1 MTNAS
6 IVKIE
11 IYKLDLPLHTPFRI
25 ATNFR
30 TSANNIAVRIH
41 SADGFYGIGEGSPA
55 PYTAGED
62 QEISFVATQ
71 RLARLLIGRDSTQIE
86 MLHRLMDASLV
97 RNTTTKCAIDLAL
110 HDLFAKRLGVPLYT
124 LLGGANR
131 PLETDMTIG
140 IETPEVMVARA
151 IEIQKKGFTT
161 LKVKLGTNRLD
172 DVARIRAIRQAV
184 GSQMTI
190 RLDANQGW
198 DPVEAPRI
206 LDELAPFDIQYCEQ
220 PVRYWNEAAMR
231 YLRQRSPIPIAA
243 DETLFDHRDAL
254 RLARAETCDLFNI
267 KLAKSSGIHTA
278 LKINAIAE
286 GAGIS
291 CMLGCMSE
299 SRLGL
304 TAAAHV
310 VSARPNIVHADLDSC
325 FFHADDPVE
334 GGITYEGGVIH
345 LPDTP
350 GIGAD
355 FPQEYLDGLPS
366 VTILQSS

>member
-1 MTNAS
+1 MLNPAIT
-6 IVKIE
+6 KIE

-25 ATNFR
+25 ATNYR
-30 TSANNIAVRIH
+30 TSANNILVRIH
-41 SADGFYGIGEGSPA
+41 SADGFYGLGEGSPA

-62 QEISFVATQ
+62 QDISFAAAQ
-71 RLARLLIGRDSTQIE
+71 RLARLLINQDSTQIE
-86 MLHRLMDASLV
+86 TLHRLMEASLV
-97 RNTTTKCAIDLAL
+97 RNTTTRCAIDLAL
-110 HDLFAKRLGVPLYT
+110 HDLLAKRLGVPLYT

-131 PLETDMTIG
+131 PVETDMTIG
-140 IETPEVMVARA
+140 IESPDVMADRA
-151 IEIQKKGFTT
+151 VEIQKKGFTN
-161 LKVKLGTNRLD
+161 LKVKLGTSRLE

-184 GSQMTI
+184 GPQMTI

-198 DPVEAPRI
+198 DPAEAARI
-206 LDELAPFDIQYCEQ
+206 LVELAPYDIQYCEQ
-220 PVRYWNEAAMR
+220 PVRAWNEAAMR
-231 YLRQRSPIPIAA
+231 RLRQLSPIPIAA

-254 RLARAETCDLFNI
+254 RLASNETCDLFNI
-267 KLAKSSGIHTA
+267 KLAKSSGIHNA

-286 GAGIS
+286 GAGIT

-310 VSARPNIVHADLDSC
+310 VSARPNIAHADLDSC

-334 GGITYEGGVIH
+334 GGITYTGGTIH
-345 LPDTP
+345 LPTAP

-355 FPQEYLDGLPS
+355 FPQEYLDHLIS
-366 VTILQSS
+366 AAIQ

>member
-1 MTNAS
+1 MTNAN
-6 IVKIE
+6 IAKIE

-25 ATNFR
+25 ATNYR
-30 TSANNIAVRIH
+30 TSANNILVRIH
-41 SADGFYGIGEGSPA
+41 TVDGFYGLGEGSPA

-62 QEISFVATQ
+62 QEISFAAAQ
-71 RLARLLIGRDSTQIE
+71 RLARLLIGQDSTQIE
-86 MLHRLMDASLV
+86 MLHRQMEASLV
-97 RNTTTKCAIDLAL
+97 RNTTTKCAMDLAL
-110 HDLFAKRLGVPLYT
+110 HDLLAKRLGIPLYT

-131 PLETDMTIG
+131 PIETDMTIG
-140 IETPEVMVARA
+140 IEAPEVMASRA
-151 IEIQKKGFTT
+151 LEIQKKGFTI
-161 LKVKLGTNRLD
+161 LKVKLGTNRLE

-184 GSQMTI
+184 GPAMTL

-198 DPVEAPRI
+198 DPAEAPRI
-206 LDELAPFDIQYCEQ
+206 LTELAPFDIQYCEQ

-231 YLRQRSPIPIAA
+231 RLRQNSPIPIAA

-254 RLARAETCDLFNI
+254 RLASAETCDLFNI
-267 KLAKSSGIHTA
+267 KLAKSSGIHNA

-286 GAGIS
+286 GAGIT

-310 VSARPNIVHADLDSC
+310 VSARPNIAHADLDSC
-325 FFHADDPVE
+325 FFHADDPVK
-334 GGITYEGGVIH
+334 GGITYEGGKIYI
-345 LPDTP
+345 PDAP

-355 FPQEYLDGLPS
+355 FPQEYLDGLPL
-366 VTILQSS
+366 VAIV